1 MIEKIRKDLKEIKEL
16 KVDDIEKFL
25 KKQLKKHD

>member
-16 KVDDIEKFL
+16 KVNDIEKFL
-25 KKQLKKHD
+25 KKQLKKHN